1 MEPTATAILL
11 AASGGLLIVAVALSP
26 VSRRLGVP
34 ALLILLGIGMAA
46 GSEGLGG
53 IPFDDYGLPF
63 RLGTVA
69 LVLIP
74 FHRGLDTPVVV
85 FRRVALRALLLATVA
100 VVLTMLVTA
109 AVGVGIGLPP
119 RLAVLIG
126 AVVSST
132 DAAAV
137 FSVLRGSHV
146 RLKGTVGASLEVE
159 S

>member
-53 IPFDDYGLPF
+53 IPFDDYGLAF

-69 LVLIP
+69 LVLIL
-74 FHRGLDTPVVV
+74 FDGGLDTPVAV
-85 FRRVALRALLLATVA
+85 FRRVALPALLLATVA
-100 VVLTMLVTA
+100 VVLTTLVTA

-126 AVVSST
+126 AVVARSEE
-132 DAAAV
+132 
-137 FSVLRGSHV
+137 R
-146 RLKGTVGASLEVE
+146 RVGRDV
-159 S
+159 